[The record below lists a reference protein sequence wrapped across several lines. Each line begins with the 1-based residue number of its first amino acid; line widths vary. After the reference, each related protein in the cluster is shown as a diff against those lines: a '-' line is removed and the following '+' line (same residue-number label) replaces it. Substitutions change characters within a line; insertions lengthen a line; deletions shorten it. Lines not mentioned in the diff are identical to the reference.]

1 MRRRGV
7 SLACALGVVGSSLLA
22 VPAAAAPPVTNG
34 CVASVPEPG
43 TATPVRIC
51 YSLFEP
57 AGASA
62 AHTVPLI
69 FHSHG
74 WGGSRTKDPA
84 AFKAWLDAGFGV
96 LSFDQRSFGE
106 STGVA
111 HVMNPDYEGRDVV
124 KLVDLV
130 AGLDWVTKQR
140 TTGRPGT
147 SRRGGSWTFRCCSVR
162 GSRTTCST
170 STRGWRTSIA
180 P

>member
-1 MRRRGV
+1 MRRRV
-7 SLACALGVVGSSLLA
+7 LALVGVVALVLSPV
-22 VPAAAAPPVTNG
+22 VPAAASSTVTNG

-43 TATPVRIC
+43 TTTPVRIC

-57 AGASA
+57 ATASA
-62 AHTVPLI
+62 QHTVPLI

-84 AFKAWLDAGFGV
+84 AFKDWLDAGFGV
-96 LSFDQRSFGE
+96 LSFDQRSFGQ

-130 AGLDWVTKQR
+130 AGLDWVTQQ
-140 TTGRPGT
+140 RPGDPLIGAI
-147 SRRGGSWTFRCCSVR
+147 GGSYGGGYQFAGAFTELRDR
-162 GSRTTCST
+162 GAT
-170 STRGWRTSIA
+170 
-180 P
+180 